1 MNIII
6 PMEWLGSR
14 FSNAW
19 YTKPKPFLEIWN
31 KTMIESVVDSLNISW
46 KVILI
51 LSGRNVDNNAYIREE
66 LEKFN

>member
-14 FSNAW
+14 FSKEW
-19 YTKPKPFLEIWN
+19 YQKPKPFLEIWN
-31 KTMIESVVDSLNISW
+31 KTMIESVIDSLNIPW

-51 LSGRNVDNNAYIREE
+51 LSWSMIDNNRYI
-66 LEKFN
+66 